1 MGVILFDVDGTLT
14 DTMDVDT
21 RCFLQAFV
29 DVCGFA
35 DVDPDWS
42 HYRNA
47 TDAGIFQE
55 VFESRR
61 GRSPT
66 ASETVEFRE
75 HLVALFRSAALEQ
88 PFAPIRGAA
97 ALLARLRDRNEYRI
111 GLATGC
117 WSDAARVKM
126 ASAGFCYDDY
136 PAGSADDAP
145 DRETIVRIAAQRTAG
160 ETDKEWN
167 RAIYVGDG
175 VWDVKMSRLLG
186 ISFLGVGVGAQRER
200 LIAAGASHVLSDFS
214 DSDEFLFL
222 VGKLESKRNKT
233 VEAI

>member
-1 MGVILFDVDGTLT
+1 METILFDIDGTLT

-42 HYRNA
+42 RYRNT

-66 ASETVEFRE
+66 ASETVQFRDY
-75 HLVALFRSAALEQ
+75 LVALFRSAALQ
-88 PFAPIRGAA
+88 GPFTPIRGALD
-97 ALLARLRDRNEYRI
+97 LLTRLRERGEYRI
-111 GLATGC
+111 GLATGS
-117 WSDAARVKM
+117 WSDAARIKM
-126 ASAGFCYDDY
+126 AGAGFCYDDY
-136 PAGSADDAP
+136 PEASADDAP
-145 DRETIVRIAAQRTAG
+145 DRETIVRIAAARTAG
-160 ETDKEWN
+160 ETWKEWN
-167 RAIYVGDG
+167 RTIYVGDG

-186 ISFLGVGVGAQRER
+186 IPFLGIGAGAQREK
-200 LIAAGASHVLSDFS
+200 LLAAGASYVLPDFA
-214 DSDEFLFL
+214 DLDQFLFVL
-222 VGKLESKRNKT
+222 DKLESQ
-233 VEAI
+233 

>member
-66 ASETVEFRE
+66 VSETVEFRE
-75 HLVALFRSAALEQ
+75 HLVALFRSAAQ
-88 PFAPIRGAA
+88 QKPFAPIRGAS
-97 ALLARLRDRNEYRI
+97 ALLRRLSERGEYRI

-136 PAGSADDAP
+136 PSASADDAP

-160 ETDKEWN
+160 ETDREWN

-186 ISFLGVGVGAQRER
+186 IPFLGIGSEEQRES
-200 LIAAGASHVLSDFS
+200 LIAAGASDVLPDFS
-214 DSDEFLFL
+214 DIDGFLL
-222 VGKLESKRNKT
+222 SLHKLARG
-233 VEAI
+233 

>member
-1 MGVILFDVDGTLT
+1 MRVILFDVDGTLT

-55 VFESRR
+55 VFEARR
-61 GRSPT
+61 GRGPT
-66 ASETVEFRE
+66 TSETVEFRE
-75 HLVALFRSAALEQ
+75 HLVALFRSAALQ
-88 PFAPIRGAA
+88 KPFAPIRGAA
-97 ALLARLRDRNEYRI
+97 ALLARLRDLGEYSI

-117 WSDAARVKM
+117 WSDPARVKL
-126 ASAGFCYDDY
+126 ASAGLCYNDY
-136 PAGSADDAP
+136 PSASADDAP
-145 DRETIVRIAAQRTAG
+145 DRESIVRIAARRTAG
-160 ETDKEWN
+160 EGDKEWN
-167 RAIYVGDG
+167 HVIYVGDG

-186 ISFLGVGVGAQRER
+186 IRFLGIGSGEQRER
-200 LIAAGASHVLSDFS
+200 LITAGASDVLPDLSDIDRFV
-214 DSDEFLFL
+214 FLL
-222 VGKLESKRNKT
+222 NKFDRD
-233 VEAI
+233 

>member
-66 ASETVEFRE
+66 VSETVEFRE
-75 HLVALFRSAALEQ
+75 HLVALFRSAAQ
-88 PFAPIRGAA
+88 QKPFAPIRGAS
-97 ALLARLRDRNEYRI
+97 ALLRRLSERGEYRI

-136 PAGSADDAP
+136 PSASADDAP

-160 ETDKEWN
+160 ETDREWN

-186 ISFLGVGVGAQRER
+186 IPFLGIGSEEQRES
-200 LIAAGASHVLSDFS
+200 LIAAGASDVLPDFS
-214 DSDEFLFL
+214 DIHGFLL
-222 VGKLESKRNKT
+222 SLHKLARG
-233 VEAI
+233 